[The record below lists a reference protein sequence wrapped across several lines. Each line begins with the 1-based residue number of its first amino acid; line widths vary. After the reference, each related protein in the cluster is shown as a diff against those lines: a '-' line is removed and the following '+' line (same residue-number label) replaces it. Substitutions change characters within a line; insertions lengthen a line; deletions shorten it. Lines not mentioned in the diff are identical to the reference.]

1 MSSTK
6 DSAGKTNYHAEGS
19 FNQPPPQTINIP
31 IKTVAPAGRTGKAG
45 PQPPKPSNAA
55 PTRAPR

>member
-1 MSSTK
+1 MSSSK
-6 DSAGKTNYHAEGS
+6 DSAGKTSYFQGA

-31 IKTVAPAGRTGKAG
+31 IKVVPPAGRTGKPGA
-45 PQPPKPSNAA
+45 PPPKPTNAA